1 MKRLG
6 IVGCGFLGNIIANA
20 WKQGLLE
27 EYELVGVTSRS
38 WESAEKTAQNTGVR
52 ACRDIDELLALKP
65 DFVAEAASVQTVRDI
80 TEKVLNAGSDLVV
93 LSIGAFAQDEFRE
106 KALDTARRTGHKI
119 HIASGAIG
127 GFDVLRTMHV
137 MSLAGY
143 GPLTAGI
150 QNTTCPEALERSP
163 LFRALMEQTGREGD
177 LFEGSAKEAI
187 ELLPSRVNV
196 AVATSL
202 ATAGPA
208 NTRSKITSQTGVVG
222 DYQHIIAQIQGV
234 KADLDIYA
242 STSAIAGWSVVALLR
257 NLSSPMMFQ

>member
-6 IVGCGFLGNIIANA
+6 IVGCGFLGNIVADA

-27 EYELVGVTSRS
+27 GYELVGVTSRT
-38 WESAEKTAQNTGVR
+38 WESAEKTAEKAGVK
-52 ACRDIDELLALKP
+52 ACRDMDELLAMKP
-65 DFVAEAASVQTVRDI
+65 DYIAEAASVKTVKEI
-80 TEKVLNAGSDLVV
+80 AEKVLMAGSDLVV
-93 LSIGAFAQDEFRE
+93 LSIGAFADEVFYQNVIRTAE
-106 KALDTARRTGHKI
+106 KTGHKV

-137 MSLAGY
+137 MSLARHGEMK
-143 GPLTAGI
+143 AGI
-150 QNTTCPEALERSP
+150 RNTTSPEALERNP
-163 LFRALMEQTGREGD
+163 VFRERMETCGREGD

-202 ATAGPA
+202 ATAGPR
-208 NTRSKITSQTGVVG
+208 NTRSQITSKAGVVG
-222 DYQHIIAQIQGV
+222 DFQHIRAEIDGV
-234 KADLDIYA
+234 KADLEIYS

-257 NLSSPMMFQ
+257 NLNSPIMFQ

>member
-6 IVGCGFLGNIIANA
+6 IVGCGFLGTIIADA

-27 EYELVGVTSRS
+27 GYELVGVTSRT
-38 WESAEKTAQNTGVR
+38 WESTEKAAKKAGVK
-52 ACRDIDELLALKP
+52 ACRDLEELLTLKP
-65 DFVAEAASVQTVRDI
+65 DYVAEAASVKTVKEI
-80 TEKVLNAGSDLVV
+80 AEKVLRAGSDLVV
-93 LSIGAFAQDEFRE
+93 LSIGAFAEEEFYQQVIRAAKE
-106 KALDTARRTGHKI
+106 TGHKV

-137 MSLAGY
+137 MSLAGH
-143 GPLTAGI
+143 GEMKAGI
-150 QNTTCPEALERSP
+150 QNTTCPEALERNP
-163 LFRALMEQTGREGD
+163 VFRERMERGSREGD

-208 NTRSKITSQTGVVG
+208 NTRSKITSKTGIVG
-222 DYQHIIAQIQGV
+222 DFQHIRAEIEGV
-234 KADLDIYA
+234 KADLDIYS

-257 NLSSPMMFQ
+257 NLHSPIMFQ

>member
-1 MKRLG
+1 M
-6 IVGCGFLGNIIANA
+6 
-20 WKQGLLE
+20 
-27 EYELVGVTSRS
+27 
-38 WESAEKTAQNTGVR
+38 R

-65 DFVAEAASVQTVRDI
+65 DFVAKLLRCRLCGTSRK
-80 TEKVLNAGSDLVV
+80 KVLNAGSDLVV

-208 NTRSKITSQTGVVG
+208 NTRSRSPARPAVG
-222 DYQHIIAQIQGV
+222 DYQHIVPDPGCKSRPGHLAN
-234 KADLDIYA
+234 
-242 STSAIAGWSVVALLR
+242 TSAIAGWSVVALLLVTSVPR
-257 NLSSPMMFQ
+257 

>member
-27 EYELVGVTSRS
+27 KYELVGVTSRS

-150 QNTTCPEALERSP
+150 QNTTCPVALERS
-163 LFRALMEQTGREGD
+163 RN
-177 LFEGSAKEAI
+177 
-187 ELLPSRVNV
+187 LLPAALR
-196 AVATSL
+196 A
-202 ATAGPA
+202 
-208 NTRSKITSQTGVVG
+208 KI
-222 DYQHIIAQIQGV
+222 
-234 KADLDIYA
+234 
-242 STSAIAGWSVVALLR
+242 
-257 NLSSPMMFQ
+257 PMQEAK

>member
-1 MKRLG
+1 
-6 IVGCGFLGNIIANA
+6 
-20 WKQGLLE
+20 
-27 EYELVGVTSRS
+27 
-38 WESAEKTAQNTGVR
+38 
-52 ACRDIDELLALKP
+52 
-65 DFVAEAASVQTVRDI
+65 
-80 TEKVLNAGSDLVV
+80 
-93 LSIGAFAQDEFRE
+93 
-106 KALDTARRTGHKI
+106 
-119 HIASGAIG
+119 
-127 GFDVLRTMHV
+127 MHV

-187 ELLPSRVNV
+187 DLLPSRVNV

-234 KADLDIYA
+234 KADLDIYS